1 MLKKL
6 GCFLKFFIAFQ
17 VRESNSLKE
26 RKSPASKM
34 IKKKYSAKMPFIQ
47 WPSFTRFYSNF
58 IYYLYTDGGKFEEK
72 RSSTIL
78 GKWFHAKPQV
88 MSAYMQNK
96 VSKNIRIASV
106 LKCYRLTASNNF
118 DVGML
123 FCWNLRNTE
132 FVFEYVWK
140 IFWAISTSLICSV
153 KVPTRLTLTCFKSCI
168 TDESYIT
175 PPKEWILALGG
186 WKSLR

>member
-106 LKCYRLTASNNF
+106 LKCYRLTASNSF

-175 PPKEWILALGG
+175 PPQGMNIGSWGLK
-186 WKSLR
+186 KS

>member
-106 LKCYRLTASNNF
+106 LKCYRLTALLPTILMLECYSVEIWEIQNSCSNMF
-118 DVGML
+118 GKY
-123 FCWNLRNTE
+123 
-132 FVFEYVWK
+132 FEPYLPHSFAQSRFQHV
-140 IFWAISTSLICSV
+140 SH
-153 KVPTRLTLTCFKSCI
+153 
-168 TDESYIT
+168 
-175 PPKEWILALGG
+175 
-186 WKSLR
+186 